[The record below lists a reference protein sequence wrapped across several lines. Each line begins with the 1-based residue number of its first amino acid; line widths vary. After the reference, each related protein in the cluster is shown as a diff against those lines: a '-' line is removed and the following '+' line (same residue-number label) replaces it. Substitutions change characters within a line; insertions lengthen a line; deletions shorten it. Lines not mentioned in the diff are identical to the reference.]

1 MRMIAAGVLLA
12 LLVARP
18 LAGQALPDTAG
29 EVALGRAAFDARDPT
44 TALQHFDRALASDS
58 TGYEANWR
66 GALALITLGQQTP
79 DSVKSP
85 ERDSL
90 YARAERLAR
99 RAVQSDSLAADGHFI
114 LARAIGQ
121 TALTKGKKERIR
133 LAGEVRR
140 EALRA
145 IELDPM
151 HDGAYHVLGRWNA
164 EIMRLSG
171 LSRFFAR
178 QFLGAGIFS
187 QASWEG
193 AIVNLERAVEID
205 STRIIHRLDL
215 AQVYADRR
223 RYDDARRQLATLDTL
238 PIRDFNDPQFKAD
251 GAALLRRIGEKR
263 DGS

>member
-1 MRMIAAGVLLA
+1 MIAAGALLA
-12 LLVARP
+12 LLVTHP

-44 TALQHFDRALASDS
+44 TALQHFERALASDS
-58 TGYEANWR
+58 TDYEANWR

-79 DSVKSP
+79 PSVKSP

-99 RAVQSDSLAADGHFI
+99 RAVQSDSLGADGHFI

-121 TALTKGKKERIR
+121 TALAKGTKERIR

-145 IELDPM
+145 IELNPM

-164 EIMRLSG
+164 EIMRLPG
-171 LSRFFAR
+171 LSRLFAR
-178 QFLGAGIFS
+178 EFLGAGIFS

-193 AIVNLERAVEID
+193 AISNLQRAVEID
-205 STRIIHRLDL
+205 PTRIIHRLDL
-215 AQVYADRR
+215 AQVYVNRR
-223 RYDDARRQLATLDTL
+223 RYDDARQQLATLDTL
-238 PIRDFNDPQFKAD
+238 PIHDFNDPRLKAD
-251 GAALLRRIGEKR
+251 GARLLRKLGEKR